1 MSAGCIDLHN
11 IMYVIRRKKRFLI
24 SCIKKGERGPIYFA
38 LDSLTC
44 LTPLRCRAVS
54 QHSTDAPFCFVLLF
68 LLLFFVND
76 VFLLLLL
83 ENCPV
88 GTFFD
93 IKEKSCVACPQDTY
107 NPLTGQVG
115 LCRLCPQGTFTV
127 NNGSKN
133 ISQCLG
139 MAFINW
145 IVFDIKQRLIVRNC
159 TPIKHLISR
168 RLSLVTQ

>member
-1 MSAGCIDLHN
+1 MSHSRCLSTL
-11 IMYVIRRKKRFLI
+11 YRRIFL
-24 SCIKKGERGPIYFA
+24 
-38 LDSLTC
+38 
-44 LTPLRCRAVS
+44 
-54 QHSTDAPFCFVLLF
+54 FCFA
-68 LLLFFVND
+68 FFVF
-76 VFLLLLL
+76 VFCERCLLLLL

-93 IKEKSCVACPQDTY
+93 IKERNCVACPQDTY
-107 NPLTGQVG
+107 NPVTGQVG
-115 LCRLCPQGTFTV
+115 LCRVCPQGTFTV

-159 TPIKHLISR
+159 TPIKHLMVCFTTSAFCNCKKPF
-168 RLSLVTQ
+168 SCKSCF

>member
-1 MSAGCIDLHN
+1 
-11 IMYVIRRKKRFLI
+11 MYVIRRKKRFLI

-44 LTPLRCRAVS
+44 LTPLRCRTVS
-54 QHSTDAPFCFVLLF
+54 QHYRRTFLFCFALF
-68 LLLFFVND
+68 LVND

-168 RLSLVTQ
+168 CLSLVTQ